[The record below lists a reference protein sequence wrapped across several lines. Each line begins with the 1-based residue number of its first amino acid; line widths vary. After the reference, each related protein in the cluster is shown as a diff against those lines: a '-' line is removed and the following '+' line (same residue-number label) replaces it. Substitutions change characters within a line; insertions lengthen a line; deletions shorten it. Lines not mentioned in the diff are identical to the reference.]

1 MMVLICFLC
10 LAGAGSLAQTQQ
22 AAPPD
27 QPPAN
32 TTSGNGEE
40 PDAPVAQ
47 SAKAAK
53 TSVESGTNTAW
64 EILKAALSASKT
76 LARQARIDAVTP
88 LSAQ

>member
-1 MMVLICFLC
+1 MMKRWMVLICFLC

-32 TTSGNGEE
+32 TTSGNGEA

-53 TSVESGTNTAW
+53 ACQNQRGVRDEYGLGDSES
-64 EILKAALSASKT
+64 
-76 LARQARIDAVTP
+76 RP
-88 LSAQ
+88 L

>member
-1 MMVLICFLC
+1 MMKRWMVLICFLC

-40 PDAPVAQ
+40 PDAPVAAVCQ
-47 SAKAAK
+47 SCQNQRGVRDEYGLGD
-53 TSVESGTNTAW
+53 SES
-64 EILKAALSASKT
+64 
-76 LARQARIDAVTP
+76 RP
-88 LSAQ
+88 L